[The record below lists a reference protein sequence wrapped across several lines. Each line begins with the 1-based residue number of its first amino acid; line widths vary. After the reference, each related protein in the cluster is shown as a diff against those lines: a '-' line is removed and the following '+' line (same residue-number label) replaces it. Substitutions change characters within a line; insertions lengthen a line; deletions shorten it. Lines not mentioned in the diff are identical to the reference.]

1 MIRSNRRCAIT
12 GPTRSA
18 TRIPLI
24 KRKAILL
31 WEEAE
36 QSSSM
41 HKNNLFRARQAASLS
56 FSKL

>member
-1 MIRSNRRCAIT
+1 MIHSDRRCAVT
-12 GPTRSA
+12 GPIRSA

-24 KRKAILL
+24 KREAILL
-31 WEEAE
+31 WEETE